1 MTKPTPKRLPPFAF
15 EMLTNHPLALTL
27 PAAAF
32 GMLCRLIFHYIMTE
46 CKPIPPDGD
55 NLRGIM
61 RAHRSTW
68 TEHKKDILSVF
79 QDLAPKLEHA
89 NQSYQN
95 RLANVR
101 ELGKRGN
108 VTARLK
114 AHGKKQARPNA
125 DSTLAITAPKRER
138 PAPVTRPLTQSDS
151 AWRE

>member
-1 MTKPTPKRLPPFAF
+1 MTNTPKRVPAFAL
-15 EMLTNHPLALTL
+15 EILAHHPLAMTL
-27 PAAAF
+27 PAAGF
-32 GMLCRLIFHYIMTE
+32 GMLCRLVFHFILTE
-46 CKPIPPDGD
+46 CRPIPKLSDD
-55 NLRGIM
+55 LCGIM
-61 RAHRSTW
+61 RAHRPTFN
-68 TEHKKDILSVF
+68 THRADIMAVF

-125 DSTLAITAPKRER
+125 DSTLAITAPKRDR
-138 PAPVTRPLTQSDS
+138 AAPIMRPLTKSDS

>member
-1 MTKPTPKRLPPFAF
+1 MTKPTPKRVPAFAL
-15 EMLTNHPLALTL
+15 EMLTSHPLALTL
-27 PAAAF
+27 PSAAF
-32 GMLCRLIFHYIMTE
+32 GMLCRLVFHYIMTE
-46 CKPIPPDGD
+46 CRPIPPDGD

-68 TEHKKDILSVF
+68 TEHKTDILAVF
-79 QDLAPKLEHA
+79 QELAPKLQNA

-114 AHGKKQARPNA
+114 AHGKKQTQPNA
-125 DSTLAITAPKRER
+125 DAALAITAPKRER
-138 PAPVTRPLTQSDS
+138 ITPEPQQIRSGN
-151 AWRE
+151 AWT

>member
-1 MTKPTPKRLPPFAF
+1 MTKPTPKRLPAFAF

-32 GMLCRLIFHYIMTE
+32 GMLCRLLFHFIMTQ
-46 CKPIPPDGD
+46 CKPLPKDSD
-55 NLRGIM
+55 DLRGIM
-61 RAHRSTW
+61 RAHRPTW
-68 TEHKKDILSVF
+68 NHHKKEIMLVF
-79 QDLAPKLEHA
+79 NDLAPKLEHA

-108 VTARLK
+108 VTTRLK

-125 DSTLAITAPKRER
+125 DSALAVTAPKRER
-138 PAPVTRPLTQSDS
+138 TNPTPRPFTNPDS

>member
-1 MTKPTPKRLPPFAF
+1 MTKPTPKRLPAFAF

-32 GMLCRLIFHYIMTE
+32 GMLCRLVFHYIMTE
-46 CKPIPPDGD
+46 CRPIPPDGD

-108 VTARLK
+108 VTTRLK
-114 AHGKKQARPNA
+114 AHGKKQAQPNA

>member
-1 MTKPTPKRLPPFAF
+1 
-15 EMLTNHPLALTL
+15 ML
-27 PAAAF
+27 
-32 GMLCRLIFHYIMTE
+32 
-46 CKPIPPDGD
+46 
-55 NLRGIM
+55 
-61 RAHRSTW
+61 
-68 TEHKKDILSVF
+68 VF
-79 QDLAPKLEHA
+79 NDLAPKLEHA

-138 PAPVTRPLTQSDS
+138 PAPVTRPLTRSDS

>member
-1 MTKPTPKRLPPFAF
+1 MTKPTPKRLPAFAF

-27 PAAAF
+27 PSAAF
-32 GMLCRLIFHYIMTE
+32 GRLCRLIFHYIMTE
-46 CKPIPPDGD
+46 CRPIPPDGD

-68 TEHKKDILSVF
+68 TEHKTDILAVF

-108 VTARLK
+108 VTTRLK

-125 DSTLAITAPKRER
+125 DSALAVTAPKRER
-138 PAPVTRPLTQSDS
+138 TNPTPRPFTNPDS

>member
-1 MTKPTPKRLPPFAF
+1 MTNTPKRLPAFAF

-46 CKPIPPDGD
+46 CRPIPPDGD

-61 RAHRSTW
+61 RCHRSTW
-68 TEHKKDILSVF
+68 TEHKTDILAVF

-108 VTARLK
+108 VTTRLK

-125 DSTLAITAPKRER
+125 DSALAIRAPKRER
-138 PAPVTRPLTQSDS
+138 TAPITRPLTQSDS